1 MTDDAD
7 SRKSEVAHLN
17 KHLENGGS
25 ARMFKIEGDPR
36 CTRIGTLLR
45 RTSLDELPQLVNV
58 LLGQMSLVG
67 PRPLIPEEHRF
78 VENWAKRRLDL
89 RPGITGLWQ
98 VLGRHDIGFDE
109 MIQLDYRYVMR
120 WSLWRD
126 IMLLFQTVPVVLQRR
141 AGI

>member
-17 KHLENGGS
+17 KHLENGGG

-36 CTRIGTLLR
+36 CTRVGNLLR
-45 RTSLDELPQLVNV
+45 RTSLDELPQLLNV
-58 LLGQMSLVG
+58 LAGQMSLVG

-78 VENWAKRRLDL
+78 VNKWAKRRLDL

-98 VLGRHDIGFDE
+98 VLGRHEIGFDE

-126 IMLLFQTVPVVLQRR
+126 IMLLFQTVPIVLHRR